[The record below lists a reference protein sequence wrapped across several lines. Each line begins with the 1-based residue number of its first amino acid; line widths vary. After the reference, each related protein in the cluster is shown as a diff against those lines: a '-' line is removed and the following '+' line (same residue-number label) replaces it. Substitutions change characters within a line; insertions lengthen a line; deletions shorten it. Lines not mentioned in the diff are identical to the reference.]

1 MRKRVCI
8 IDFARKVERVLCPV
22 VDCEIC
28 REQKRE
34 EEKEGKG
41 GEKKR
46 RREEGRYVGG
56 KSEERRRRRR
66 SVKESIGEEKR
77 GHGAVGQ

>member
-1 MRKRVCI
+1 MHGRLSASCVRWWIAKSVENKNEKRRK
-8 IDFARKVERVLCPV
+8 KER
-22 VDCEIC
+22 
-28 REQKRE
+28 
-34 EEKEGKG
+34 

>member
-1 MRKRVCI
+1 MRKRACI

-22 VDCEIC
+22 ADCEIFL
-28 REQKRE
+28 ENKNEKKRMR
-34 EEKEGKG
+34 GK
-41 GEKKR
+41 KKR
-46 RREEGRYVGG
+46 RREGRYVEG
-56 KSEERRRRRR
+56 KSERRRRRR

>member
-41 GEKKR
+41 GKKR
-46 RREEGRYVGG
+46 G
-56 KSEERRRRRR
+56 EERR
-66 SVKESIGEEKR
+66 
-77 GHGAVGQ
+77 VGT

>member
-1 MRKRVCI
+1 MSGGGLRNLSRTKTRRGERRK
-8 IDFARKVERVLCPV
+8 E
-22 VDCEIC
+22 
-28 REQKRE
+28 
-34 EEKEGKG
+34 

-46 RREEGRYVGG
+46 RREKGRYVGG

>member
-41 GEKKR
+41 GKK
-46 RREEGRYVGG
+46 
-56 KSEERRRRRR
+56 K
-66 SVKESIGEEKR
+66 EEKR
-77 GHGAVGQ
+77 GG

>member
-41 GEKKR
+41 GEKK
-46 RREEGRYVGG
+46 
-56 KSEERRRRRR
+56 
-66 SVKESIGEEKR
+66 EEKR
-77 GHGAVGQ
+77 GG